1 MIKYVQKLHGQWGMG
16 MDKQQKNTKAYS
28 SVDHKNVIQ
37 DEVVPVLR
45 GFFHHPAEIAG
56 GRLTKRIEITQLQ
69 HKREP
74 EGEMKKNTPFVQT
87 CRITS
92 KRI

>member
-1 MIKYVQKLHGQWGMG
+1 MGNGAWAMG

-45 GFFHHPAEIAG
+45 G
-56 GRLTKRIEITQLQ
+56 
-69 HKREP
+69 
-74 EGEMKKNTPFVQT
+74 
-87 CRITS
+87 
-92 KRI
+92 